1 MKHLLLGI
9 TDAWHQGVH
18 LGMTSVCSAHPLV
31 IEAALGLARERGK
44 AVLIEA
50 TCNQVNQDG
59 GYTGMTPAEFRQ
71 SVEEIAAKV
80 QFDATKIVLGGDHLG
95 PNPWKHLPANE
106 AMEKAKGMIR
116 AYVEAG
122 FSKLHLDTSMGCRGE
137 PAALPGENVAR
148 RAAGLAAVAERHK
161 GELDPVYVIG
171 TEVPVPGGA
180 NHRLDCLE
188 PTRPEAVTET
198 VEVHRAAFRELGLQ
212 DAFSRVIALVVQP
225 GAEFTNSNVIHFDTR
240 KAQAL
245 STALKAHPGMVFE
258 AHSTDFQ
265 TVEGLRGLVGNG
277 FAILKVGPC
286 LTFALREALYS
297 LDGLADVL
305 DGHAPKGRLMRTM
318 ERAMQAAPDNWL
330 HYCSGSERDLW
341 LQRHFGLS
349 DRIRYY
355 WPVEAASEAV
365 AALLKRLKD
374 RHVPVSVRNQFFP
387 GYGLGKGPATGH
399 EFLINSVK
407 QVLQPYED
415 ATGVRGATTHMRHAP
430 DGAPIGVR

>member
-1 MKHLLLGI
+1 MKHLLLGVR
-9 TDAWHQGVH
+9 DAWHRGEH

-31 IEAALGLARERGK
+31 IEAALDLARERGK
-44 AVLIEA
+44 TVLIEA

-80 QFDATKIVLGGDHLG
+80 QFDATRIILGGDHLG
-95 PNPWKHLPANE
+95 PNPWKHMPARE

-137 PAALPGENVAR
+137 PVALLGENAAR
-148 RAAGLAAVAERHK
+148 RAASLAAVAERHK
-161 GELDPVYVIG
+161 GGLDPVYVIG

-180 NHRLDCLE
+180 NHRLDRLE

-198 VEVHRAAFRELGLQ
+198 VEVHRAAFREVGLQ

-225 GAEFTNSNVIHFDTR
+225 GVEFTNSKVIHFDAR
-240 KAQAL
+240 KAQTL
-245 STALKAHPGMVFE
+245 SAALKAHPGMVFE

-265 TVEGLRGLVGNG
+265 TVDGLRGLVENG
-277 FAILKVGPC
+277 FAILKVGPS

-297 LDGLADVL
+297 LDSLADVL
-305 DGHAPKGRLMRTM
+305 DGHAPKGRLMKTM
-318 ERAMQAAPDNWL
+318 ERAMQAAPGNWL
-330 HYCSGSERDLW
+330 NYCSGSERDLW

-365 AALLKRLKD
+365 AALLKSLKD
-374 RHVPVSVRNQFFP
+374 RHVPASVRNQIFT

-399 EFLINSVK
+399 ALLMNSVK
-407 QVLQPYED
+407 NVLRLYED
-415 ATGVRGATTHMRHAP
+415 ATERCGKTTHVRHTSGGATIR
-430 DGAPIGVR
+430 GR